1 MKIYEKIENP
11 IDNDENLKRIVDA
24 YFDSKED
31 EDIPFYM
38 QMVSRYA
45 EDDTFNRGEFEKFK
59 RLIGVASLKKS
70 KEDIQNAKSKKYT
83 GKKDTIEFVKSER
96 KKRRAFRYTTNRF
109 RRLMYKQFILR
120 NARLLRNK
128 TYIDKYTPEE
138 FMEIYDKFSKS
149 DGHSRIVCSED
160 EKNMYFIMTGLIK
173 NNHVEP
179 GLAGYHIYSKFMEDD
194 KSDLN
199 NRQYK
204 LYLNIGYD
212 HLYKFAKKYM
222 EVCKLEGIP
231 YSFKVL
237 SPDTDKPDRA
247 EKMCIYAPIEE
258 IFKVIDIVRAI
269 IDANPG
275 LLISNPPVTA
285 GKFDG
290 VIGFGCDPNNREHS
304 YNSLRAECIYE
315 ALEDYFGNIPIEEA
329 KEIVHDNPQA
339 IQQIRAKIKIL
350 ADKYNIEQ
358 EKFCFSDG
366 MEELF
371 MEAEDNYVSKPLKFD
386 KSELRIDGIKPS
398 LFSTYTRLRAI
409 YGKDSPEVREFFSRA
424 RKLKN
429 RGKSSESNYR
439 AKKEIEVHRNGVS
452 HNDPDDACL

>member
-1 MKIYEKIENP
+1 MQKFIGLDPWDENDPMKIYEKIENP

-45 EDDTFNRGEFEKFK
+45 EDDTFNRREFEKFK

-120 NARLLRNK
+120 NASLLRNK

-179 GLAGYHIYSKFMEDD
+179 GLAGYHVYSRFMEDD

-212 HLYKFAKKYM
+212 HLYKFAKY
-222 EVCKLEGIP
+222 
-231 YSFKVL
+231 
-237 SPDTDKPDRA
+237 
-247 EKMCIYAPIEE
+247 
-258 IFKVIDIVRAI
+258 
-269 IDANPG
+269 
-275 LLISNPPVTA
+275 
-285 GKFDG
+285 
-290 VIGFGCDPNNREHS
+290 
-304 YNSLRAECIYE
+304 
-315 ALEDYFGNIPIEEA
+315 
-329 KEIVHDNPQA
+329 
-339 IQQIRAKIKIL
+339 
-350 ADKYNIEQ
+350 
-358 EKFCFSDG
+358 
-366 MEELF
+366 
-371 MEAEDNYVSKPLKFD
+371 
-386 KSELRIDGIKPS
+386 
-398 LFSTYTRLRAI
+398 
-409 YGKDSPEVREFFSRA
+409 
-424 RKLKN
+424 
-429 RGKSSESNYR
+429 
-439 AKKEIEVHRNGVS
+439 
-452 HNDPDDACL
+452 